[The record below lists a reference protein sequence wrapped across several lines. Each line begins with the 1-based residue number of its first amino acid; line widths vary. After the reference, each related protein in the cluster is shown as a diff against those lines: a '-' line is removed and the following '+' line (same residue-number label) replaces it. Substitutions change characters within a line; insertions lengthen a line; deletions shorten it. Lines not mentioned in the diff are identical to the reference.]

1 MSEPERPTL
10 LVVDDTPDNLT
21 LMSGLLRDLYKV
33 KVANGG
39 ERALKIAASDAPP
52 DLILLDIMM
61 PEMDGYEVCRRL
73 KADPKTAD
81 IPVVFLTA
89 KSEEQDEMVGL
100 GLGAVDYITKPISP
114 PIVMARVKTHL
125 TLKRVSDFLRDQN
138 AFLESEVQRRT
149 EELLQS
155 TLQRQ
160 LLENDL
166 RVARKLQDS
175 MLPPLFHQLGAWQ
188 LGATLQPARMIGG
201 DLYDFFPLPGQRLL
215 FAIGDVSDKGVAAAL
230 YMVRVLTLLRWLAPE
245 SPDPGAL
252 LGRLNDALCLN
263 NDACMFVTLGC
274 GFLDTTSGQ
283 VSYASA
289 GHPVPL
295 LLESG
300 RMPRPLECQGGPAL
314 GLIEGVDFQST
325 TCQLASGQGLL
336 MITDGV
342 DEANN
347 PGREEFGLERLITAV
362 GRSLAS
368 PSQVMG
374 DALQAVEAF
383 TAGADPHDDLT
394 MLVVL
399 RPPT

>member
-1 MSEPERPTL
+1 MSDNERPTL

-21 LMSGLLRDLYKV
+21 LMSGLLKDLYKV

-39 ERALKIAASDAPP
+39 DRALKIAASDSPP

-100 GLGAVDYITKPISP
+100 ELGAVDYITKPISP
-114 PIVMARVKTHL
+114 PIVLARVKTHL

-138 AFLESEVQRRT
+138 VFLENEVRRRS
-149 EELLQS
+149 EELVQS
-155 TLQRQ
+155 TLQRE

-175 MLPPLFHQLGAWQ
+175 MLPPLSHRLDPWQ

-201 DLYDFFPLPGQRLL
+201 DLYDFFALPGQRLL

-245 SPDPGAL
+245 SPDPGHL
-252 LGRLNDALCLN
+252 LGRLNDALCRN

-274 GFLDTTSGQ
+274 GFLDTSNGR

-289 GHPVPL
+289 GHPAPL
-295 LLESG
+295 ILETG
-300 RMPRPLECQGGPAL
+300 QIPRQFECRGGPAL
-314 GLIEGVDFQST
+314 GLIEGVEFESSP
-325 TCQLASGQGLL
+325 CQLSAGQGLL

-347 PGREEFGLERLITAV
+347 PGREEFGLERLIEAV

-368 PSQVMG
+368 PDQVMS
-374 DALQAVEAF
+374 DALRAVESF

-394 MLVVL
+394 MLVL
-399 RPPT
+399 LHPPV

>member
-1 MSEPERPTL
+1 MSSSERPTL

-21 LMSGLLRDLYKV
+21 LMSGLLKDLYKV

-89 KSEEQDEMVGL
+89 KSEESDEMVGL
-100 GLGAVDYITKPISP
+100 ELGAVDYITKPISP
-114 PIVMARVKTHL
+114 PIVLARVKTHL

-138 AFLESEVQRRT
+138 AFLESEVRRRS
-149 EELLQS
+149 EELVQS

-175 MLPPLFHQLGAWQ
+175 MLPPLSHRVDPWQ

-201 DLYDFFPLPGQRLL
+201 DLYDFFSLPGQRLL

-245 SPDPGAL
+245 SPDPGHL
-252 LGRLNDALCLN
+252 LGRLNDALCLD

-274 GFLDTTSGQ
+274 GFLDTVTGQ
-283 VSYASA
+283 VNYASA

-300 RMPRPLECQGGPAL
+300 QVPRPLECRGGPAL
-314 GLIEGVDFQST
+314 GLIEGISFEST
-325 TCQLASGQGLL
+325 ACQLSAGQGLL

-347 PGREEFGLERLITAV
+347 PGREEFGMERLVEAV

-368 PSQVMG
+368 PSQVMH

-399 RPPT
+399 RPPG